1 MHSRTCLFILSS
13 EVIMILENLIEVSAR
28 SCIASQTSGSNIV
41 TEVGCLANNDAQTS
55 EYTSMSGDVTLPS
68 GVFQNAPP
76 TVSVVVIQLSQSAI
90 NTLTPNSNILSSATL
105 IDVNFPV
112 SGLEGDDRI
121 TVIFQVHTIQYVYV
135 VCACF
140 SCIHIYTLYIISMCV
155 CNVYMLIARTYVSIY
170 TTYM

>member
-1 MHSRTCLFILSS
+1 MHILYVCS
-13 EVIMILENLIEVSAR
+13 EVIIVLETLIEVSAR
-28 SCIASQTSGSNIV
+28 SCNSSQTSGSNIV
-41 TEVGCLANNDAQTS
+41 TEVACLADNDAQTS
-55 EYTSMSGDVTLPS
+55 GYTSMSEDVTLPS
-68 GVFQNAPP
+68 GVFQSAPP
-76 TVSVVVIQLSQSAI
+76 GIVPVVVIQLSQSAI

-140 SCIHIYTLYIISMCV
+140 SCSL
-155 CNVYMLIARTYVSIY
+155 
-170 TTYM
+170 

>member
-28 SCIASQTSGSNIV
+28 SCDSSQTSGSNIV
-41 TEVGCLANNDAQTS
+41 TEVACLVDNDAQTS
-55 EYTSMSGDVTLPS
+55 GYTSMSGDVTLPS

-76 TVSVVVIQLSQSAI
+76 GTVPVVVIQLSQSAI

-121 TVIFQVHTIQYVYV
+121 TVIFQVHTIQYVCG
-135 VCACF
+135 VCMF
-140 SCIHIYTLYIISMCV
+140 LM
-155 CNVYMLIARTYVSIY
+155 
-170 TTYM
+170 

>member
-1 MHSRTCLFILSS
+1 
-13 EVIMILENLIEVSAR
+13 MILETLIEVSAR
-28 SCIASQTSGSNIV
+28 SCIASQTNGSNIV
-41 TEVGCLANNDAQTS
+41 TEVACLAVNDQTS

-68 GVFQNAPP
+68 GVFQNAPL
-76 TVSVVVIQLSQSAI
+76 TVSVVVIQLSQSTI

-121 TVIFQVHTIQYVYV
+121 TVIFQVHTIYTVCMLYVHVSHVAY
-135 VCACF
+135 
-140 SCIHIYTLYIISMCV
+140 SIRIYTLYIISMCV
-155 CNVYMLIARTYVSIY
+155 CNVYMLIARTYVLYIY